1 MGRRPLTMEGEK
13 MKRTILAIIGLA
25 LLLTAKVYAYDDGD
39 FQVWNTDVEELKVN
53 DKIKIALEEEFRWGD
68 NASEFYYQHY
78 DVGFVYSLNKH
89 LDLGLNYRQ
98 VYEKK
103 KGKFKEE
110 NRPHLNAILKYD
122 FYGFKL
128 DDRNRLEYRHFD
140 YQADSWRYRNKF
152 TIRFPWKFT
161 KLEIQPYLA
170 DEIFLDFQ
178 NKAFSR
184 NRFYSGIGMNFTKN
198 LKGEIYYLL
207 QSSRS
212 GNIWT
217 DANVLG
223 TKLKL
228 AF

>member
-1 MGRRPLTMEGEK
+1 MLIGFMLMLAGR
-13 MKRTILAIIGLA
+13 
-25 LLLTAKVYAYDDGD
+25 VYAYDDGD
-39 FQVWNTDVEELKVN
+39 FQVWHTENQEFKVN
-53 DKIKIALEEEFRWGD
+53 KESKVTLEEEFRWGD
-68 NASEFYYQHY
+68 DASEFYYQHY
-78 DVGFVYSLNKH
+78 DAGFVYSLNKH
-89 LDLGLNYRQ
+89 LDLGVNYRQ

-103 KGKFKEE
+103 NGKFKEE

-122 FYGFKL
+122 FYGFRL
-128 DDRNRLEYRHFD
+128 DDRSRIEYRHFD

-152 TIRFPWKFT
+152 TIKFPWKFT

-184 NRFYSGIGMNFTKN
+184 NRFYSGFGMNFTKN

-212 GNIWT
+212 GNNWV

-228 AF
+228 LF

>member
-1 MGRRPLTMEGEK
+1 
-13 MKRTILAIIGLA
+13 MKRISFMLIGFMLMLAGR
-25 LLLTAKVYAYDDGD
+25 VYAYDDGD
-39 FQVWNTDVEELKVN
+39 FQVWHTENQEFKVN
-53 DKIKIALEEEFRWGD
+53 KESKVTLEEEFRWGD
-68 NASEFYYQHY
+68 DASEFYYQHY
-78 DVGFVYSLNKH
+78 DAGFVYSLNKH
-89 LDLGLNYRQ
+89 LDLGVNYRQ

-103 KGKFKEE
+103 NGKFKEE

-122 FYGFKL
+122 FYGFRL
-128 DDRNRLEYRHFD
+128 DDRSRIEYRHFD

-152 TIRFPWKFT
+152 TIKFPWKFT

-184 NRFYSGIGMNFTKN
+184 NRFYSGFGMNFTKN

-212 GNIWT
+212 GNNWV

-228 AF
+228 LF

>member
-1 MGRRPLTMEGEK
+1 MAKTVF
-13 MKRTILAIIGLA
+13 AIIGM
-25 LLLTAKVYAYDDGD
+25 LLLLAAKVYAYDDGD
-39 FQVWNTDVEELKVN
+39 FQLWNTENQELKIS
-53 DKIKIALEEEFRWGD
+53 KESRITLEEEFRWD
-68 NASEFYYQHY
+68 NDASEFYYQHY
-78 DVGFVYSLNKH
+78 DAGFSYTLNKH
-89 LDLGLNYRQ
+89 FDFGLNYRQ

-110 NRPHLNAILKYD
+110 NRSYLNATLKYE

-152 TIRFPWKFT
+152 TVKFPWKFT
-161 KLEIQPYLA
+161 KFEIQPYLA

-184 NRFYSGIGMNFTKN
+184 NRFYSGLSMNLTKN
-198 LKGEIYYLL
+198 LKAEIYYLL

-212 GNIWT
+212 GNNWI

-228 AF
+228 VF